1 MANIPSLP
9 QLFPGLNTAAPAGY
23 ARPARTGDRPGADLA
38 VAGWPPVGSQPWS
51 PVGLPGVPV
60 IGPGLPGIADGGGR
74 WNPPV
79 PYGPHLVRT
88 PEVGDLPSWARA
100 VLALPVEHFK
110 EQGTAA
116 PSSPDKR
123 LTHIGFA
130 LDASGSML
138 AHKAAVVEGFNTQ
151 VSKIK
156 ASATDIGAIAFTS
169 VKFND
174 QVAVAAERTGI
185 DQLVPLSDDSYQP
198 GGGTALY
205 DAIGDA
211 IGALLRCPQAQAPE
225 TAFLLTVFTDGQELS
240 SRRFARADLRG
251 LIERLEATG
260 RWTFALMGP
269 SGSVHGLSD
278 ALGLQRSNVG
288 EFNPHVVGAANT
300 ALGQVTGATESYLSA
315 RAAGASQ
322 VVGLYAGG

>member
-1 MANIPSLP
+1 M
-9 QLFPGLNTAAPAGY
+9 
-23 ARPARTGDRPGADLA
+23 
-38 VAGWPPVGSQPWS
+38 
-51 PVGLPGVPV
+51 
-60 IGPGLPGIADGGGR
+60 
-74 WNPPV
+74 
-79 PYGPHLVRT
+79 VRT

-110 EQGTAA
+110 EQGAAA

-151 VSKIK
+151 VAKIK
-156 ASATDIGAIAFTS
+156 ASAMDIGAIAFTS

-174 QVAVAAERTGI
+174 QVVVAAERTGL
-185 DQLVPLSDDSYQP
+185 DHLVPLSEGSYQP

-288 EFNPHVVGAANT
+288 EFNPQVVGAAHT